1 MSDRLSRE
9 EEMLLTL
16 KTLKG
21 WNTPPLP
28 KKDRIELLFKLT
40 EDDTRKYK
48 RCRLLNTEIQIRF
61 PNTSDQGSYMNTVTH
76 PLMCTT
82 V

>member
-9 EEMLLTL
+9 EEELLTL

-21 WNTPPLP
+21 WNTPPPLP

-48 RCRLLNTEIQIRF
+48 RCRLLNT
-61 PNTSDQGSYMNTVTH
+61 
-76 PLMCTT
+76 
-82 V
+82 

>member
-28 KKDRIELLFKLT
+28 KKGRIELLFKLT

-48 RCRLLNTEIQIRF
+48 RCRLLNT
-61 PNTSDQGSYMNTVTH
+61 
-76 PLMCTT
+76 
-82 V
+82 

>member
-9 EEMLLTL
+9 EEELLTL

-48 RCRLLNTEIQIRF
+48 RCRLLNT
-61 PNTSDQGSYMNTVTH
+61 
-76 PLMCTT
+76 
-82 V
+82 